1 MSNTIEKA
9 LQRKRAEELK
19 KVQAQQAENN
29 AKEEPAELVSE
40 PQGQQVKSAS
50 SSTAS
55 LSTGEDN
62 SGNDKDLFSLNLE
75 QLESRGHVSLTGS
88 RSLINEEFREIKRKL
103 LMLRSD
109 TLNDKN

>member
-62 SGNDKDLFSLNLE
+62 SGNDKDLFSLNL
-75 QLESRGHVSLTGS
+75 LFLDLFT
-88 RSLINEEFREIKRKL
+88 KL
-103 LMLRSD
+103 GP
-109 TLNDKN
+109 T